1 MNFCHNCGGKLQEN
15 PKFCPHCGVKLNDS
29 LVTAQTGAAQK
40 EDTKTTSVK
49 KKAMGRYIYPIVA
62 GLVFILIFGSRA
74 LWTAYKNTEP
84 NDYHT
89 EIKTNG
95 KGVKDLLLNK
105 NWVLKSFSNLS
116 LTSNNDLVSENDLK
130 DQYNKILNDEL
141 NYVRFKG
148 DQECRGEKIIQYE
161 QSMDEE
167 VGEVVYGIYAVQLS
181 RTKGKPQLY
190 WESNQVRSIG
200 INSYVDH
207 GWEVK
212 MYKHRQ
218 IITELDENYLKCTAQ
233 ISIETLSGEVWEYE
247 VDVVYQAVSDDNK
260 STMVK
265 ANHTITDD
273 WMLLDCDGF
282 TMSPMIDTET
292 NNRLE
297 KASEAYDFDLDFDLS
312 EAEFDYDEL

>member
-15 PKFCPHCGVKLNDS
+15 PKFCPHCGVKLNES

-40 EDTKTTSVK
+40 EDTKKTSAK
-49 KKAMGRYIYPIVA
+49 KKAMGRYIYPLVA
-62 GLVFILIFGSRA
+62 GLVFVLIFGSRA

-105 NWVLKSFSNLS
+105 NWVLKSYSNLS
-116 LTSNNDLVSENDLK
+116 FTSDDDLISENYLK
-130 DQYNKILNDEL
+130 NELNKALNDES
-141 NYVRFKG
+141 NYFRFKD
-148 DQECRGEKIIQYE
+148 DQFCRGEKILEYG

-167 VGEVVYGIYAVQLS
+167 VGEVTYSIIAVQLS
-181 RTKGKPQLY
+181 RTKGKTQLY
-190 WESNQVRSIG
+190 SESNQYRSIG
-200 INSYVDH
+200 INSYLDY
-207 GWEVK
+207 GYQAK
-212 MYKHRQ
+212 MITVQR
-218 IITELDENYLKCTAQ
+218 IINELDENYLKCTTQ
-233 ISIETLSGEVWEYE
+233 TSIETLSGLVWEYE
-247 VDVVYQAVSDDNK
+247 ADEVYQAVPDDNK

-273 WMLLDCDGF
+273 WMLMDCDGF
-282 TMSPMIDTET
+282 TMSPMVDTET

-297 KASEAYDFDLDFDLS
+297 KANEAYDFDFDLDLS